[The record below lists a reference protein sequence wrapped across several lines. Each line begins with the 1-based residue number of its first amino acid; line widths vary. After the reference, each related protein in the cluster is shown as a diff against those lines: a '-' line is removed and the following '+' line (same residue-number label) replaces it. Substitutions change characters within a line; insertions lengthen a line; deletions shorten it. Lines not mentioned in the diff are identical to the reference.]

1 MLIIQNFKNIFL
13 KLLIYFI
20 ILLTIILSINF
31 FYFRK
36 INTKHVYEISI
47 NKSFPYIAVEE
58 ELYYQVLDKIVKNY
72 KSLYPKEFEDCKQEN
87 KSEVIGLTRKNKILN
102 CIDKN
107 IIFIEY
113 ASRVRYIIIHLS
125 STDENFEKIL
135 IKSMNEVIED
145 LNENI
150 ITFLNEANAV
160 LNRAKDLGRLEIYF
174 VWKKKIKEYKNNTDK
189 VFEIMNNTSTEK
201 LSYSLISTISLSII
215 TFSFFIILV
224 LILSIR
230 KNV

>member
-1 MLIIQNFKNIFL
+1 MKEL
-13 KLLIYFI
+13 KCM
-20 ILLTIILSINF
+20 
-31 FYFRK
+31 
-36 INTKHVYEISI
+36 EISI
-47 NKSFPYIAVEE
+47 KYIKE
-58 ELYYQVLDKIVKNY
+58 NR
-72 KSLYPKEFEDCKQEN
+72 KEFTEFYTKN
-87 KSEVIGLTRKNKILN
+87 FSKHFSPYLTFISIKLGITPNTLTYIMWLIGILAA
-102 CIDKN
+102 
-107 IIFIEY
+107 F
-113 ASRVRYIIIHLS
+113 
-125 STDENFEKIL
+125 TF
-135 IKSMNEVIED
+135 